1 MPGPDVELIDIW
13 LSPGEEVS
21 LSHQQ
26 LADAI
31 GVSLQTFRQRIRNYG
46 VDHYLTYYPGNIPS
60 KTRRMG
66 TRKQP
71 GGVQHSRLSEI
82 KTRRI
87 KYLDPQLATD
97 LVVGLIK
104 ASQRDFIKH
113 NCQDSRSFLLNE
125 NGMLLWYIECIPKL
139 DGPAFLQRMREWVRA
154 RERQLNGG
162 G

>member
-21 LSHQQ
+21 LSHQH

-31 GVSLQTFRQRIRNYG
+31 GVSLQTFRQRLRNYG
-46 VDHYLTYYPGNIPS
+46 TDHYLTYYPGNIPS

-71 GGVQHSRLSEI
+71 GGVQHSLLPGI
-82 KTRRI
+82 KARRI
-87 KYLDPQLATD
+87 KCLDPQLATG

-104 ASQRDFIKH
+104 ASQRDFLRH

-125 NGMLLWYIECIPKL
+125 NGMLRWYIECIPRL
-139 DGPAFLQRMREWVRA
+139 DPEAFVQRMREWVLA
-154 RERQLNGG
+154 NSKPT
-162 G
+162 